1 MDVAKLSKSPK
12 EGLRK
17 AKSLSSPLRTT
28 VKTRLGSADQT
39 RTPVTV
45 RPPVTGDSRG
55 VPVTGMAP
63 RTRPPKLEGKA

>member
-1 MDVAKLSKSPK
+1 MDVAETSKESQK
-12 EGLRK
+12 ETK
-17 AKSLSSPLRTT
+17 KSKEHEPLFTTT
-28 VKTRLGSADQT
+28 VKTRLGPDSDAS
-39 RTPVTV
+39 PAV

>member
-28 VKTRLGSADQT
+28 VKTRLG
-39 RTPVTV
+39 P
-45 RPPVTGDSRG
+45 DSDASHGAAANDRRQ
-55 VPVTGMAP
+55 P
-63 RTRPPKLEGKA
+63 RRASDRHGPRITTAEPGAG

>member
-28 VKTRLGSADQT
+28 VKTRLGPDSDAIGR
-39 RTPVTV
+39 RTNFIDFVYT
-45 RPPVTGDSRG
+45 TSFFWMGCQFSFGDFYVSF
-55 VPVTGMAP
+55 
-63 RTRPPKLEGKA
+63 